1 MKKNITLFLF
11 MLVALVSFQMR
22 ADMWIIGAISPD
34 GWDPSKGVA
43 MTTTDNDVYTVDIDV
58 TVTGNQYF
66 GLTSKLG
73 ANKNDWSTILPY
85 RYGGNKLVPF
95 DTETVLT
102 QNTDQSPYCNFAEAG
117 TYTFTF
123 KVSTKTLK
131 VTKKSSIELPIFNG
145 TIYVSKVSTGNIWAW
160 DNDGNYAQNEWPGDD
175 ITTLPTKSVNGTEYY
190 YLTYTHNSTSPGLIF
205 NDGTNQTANITP
217 EDGKVY
223 TYSGGSTYAVSDPSG
238 DTPDPGNN
246 VYILGS
252 LNGGVWSAYQGI
264 PMTFDSEAKVY
275 TASVEATGNEAGYN
289 YFSFTT
295 KLAAPTDT
303 ANQGWDAI
311 GEYRFG
317 SVALDDFPIT
327 SALLGT
333 EIEVSE
339 PGTAVAFKIP
349 RGTYQL
355 ELNMETRKLIIT
367 GEMNE
372 VVETGELYVIG
383 EVNSNGWAANV
394 GVKMNKISD
403 NEFQAT
409 VACDGVNEGYNFFS
423 FTKKLG
429 ENENDWNA
437 IAAYRFGANT
447 EEPFFIT
454 EEHFGNAVGLG
465 PQGSTSAYKI
475 AEGEYVLTVNLE
487 SSMLIVTLPTTPVIP
502 GDINGD
508 GIVNVSDVTELVNV
522 ILATAEKN
530 DACDVN
536 ADGTITVSDVTAL
549 VNLIIQ

>member
-1 MKKNITLFLF
+1 
-11 MLVALVSFQMR
+11 
-22 ADMWIIGAISPD
+22 
-34 GWDPSKGVA
+34 
-43 MTTTDNDVYTVDIDV
+43 
-58 TVTGNQYF
+58 
-66 GLTSKLG
+66 
-73 ANKNDWSTILPY
+73 
-85 RYGGNKLVPF
+85 
-95 DTETVLT
+95 
-102 QNTDQSPYCNFAEAG
+102 
-117 TYTFTF
+117 
-123 KVSTKTLK
+123 
-131 VTKKSSIELPIFNG
+131 
-145 TIYVSKVSTGNIWAW
+145 
-160 DNDGNYAQNEWPGDD
+160 
-175 ITTLPTKSVNGTEYY
+175 
-190 YLTYTHNSTSPGLIF
+190 
-205 NDGTNQTANITP
+205 
-217 EDGKVY
+217 
-223 TYSGGSTYAVSDPSG
+223 
-238 DTPDPGNN
+238 
-246 VYILGS
+246 
-252 LNGGVWSAYQGI
+252 
-264 PMTFDSEAKVY
+264 MTFDSEAKVY

-349 RGTYQL
+349 RGTYQF
-355 ELNMETRKLIIT
+355 ELNMATRKLIIT

-429 ENENDWNA
+429 ENENDWDA

-536 ADGTITVSDVTAL
+536 ADGTITVSDVTTL

>member
-1 MKKNITLFLF
+1 
-11 MLVALVSFQMR
+11 
-22 ADMWIIGAISPD
+22 
-34 GWDPSKGVA
+34 
-43 MTTTDNDVYTVDIDV
+43 
-58 TVTGNQYF
+58 
-66 GLTSKLG
+66 
-73 ANKNDWSTILPY
+73 
-85 RYGGNKLVPF
+85 
-95 DTETVLT
+95 
-102 QNTDQSPYCNFAEAG
+102 
-117 TYTFTF
+117 
-123 KVSTKTLK
+123 
-131 VTKKSSIELPIFNG
+131 
-145 TIYVSKVSTGNIWAW
+145 
-160 DNDGNYAQNEWPGDD
+160 
-175 ITTLPTKSVNGTEYY
+175 
-190 YLTYTHNSTSPGLIF
+190 
-205 NDGTNQTANITP
+205 
-217 EDGKVY
+217 
-223 TYSGGSTYAVSDPSG
+223 
-238 DTPDPGNN
+238 
-246 VYILGS
+246 
-252 LNGGVWSAYQGI
+252 
-264 PMTFDSEAKVY
+264 MTFDSEAKVY

-349 RGTYQL
+349 RGTYQF
-355 ELNMETRKLIIT
+355 ELNMATRKLIIT

-429 ENENDWNA
+429 ENENDWDA

-447 EEPFFIT
+447 TEPFFIT

-530 DACDVN
+530 DACDVD